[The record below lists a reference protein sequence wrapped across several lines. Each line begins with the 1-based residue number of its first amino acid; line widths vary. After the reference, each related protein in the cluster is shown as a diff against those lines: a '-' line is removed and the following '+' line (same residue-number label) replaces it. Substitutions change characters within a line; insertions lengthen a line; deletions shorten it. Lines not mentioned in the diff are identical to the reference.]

1 MRAPD
6 GPRVPAESKEITM
19 HTSRYLAA
27 ALAAAAFLPC
37 ATSPAMAQGWT
48 GTGELGLA
56 ASRGNARSENVN
68 AKLAM
73 SNEDARWKHDFHVAI
88 LRAKGE
94 ATGDFDGDGV
104 AEERFEL
111 NANRY
116 ELGATSALKFSERGS
131 WLAALRYENDDFAP
145 YSSQSTL
152 SLGYGHRFIDTDTTR
167 LATQVGPGYR
177 RAKLAGT
184 GETESGL
191 ILRGK
196 VDYLHSLTDST
207 DIIDTFLVEA
217 GDDNTFAQN
226 DFGVAVKINASF
238 ALKAALQVRHNT
250 EVEPGVEKTDT
261 LMTVNLVYTMK

>member
-1 MRAPD
+1 MRSSL
-6 GPRVPAESKEITM
+6 V
-19 HTSRYLAA
+19 LV
-27 ALAAAAFLPC
+27 AAFAVASSCSML
-37 ATSPAMAQGWT
+37 APAHAQGWS

-56 ASRGNARSENVN
+56 AARGNARSENVN
-68 AKLAM
+68 AKLAFV
-73 SNEDARWKHDFHVAI
+73 NEDDRWKHDFHLAV

-94 ATGDFDGDGV
+94 VTGDFDGDGV

-116 ELGATSALKFSERGS
+116 EAGATSALKMSERSS

-145 YSSQSTL
+145 YSSQTTFA
-152 SLGYGHRFIDTDTTR
+152 LGYGHAFIDSETTK
-167 LATQVGPGYR
+167 LATEIGPGYR

-196 VDYLHSLTDST
+196 VDYLHKLTDST
-207 DIIDTFLVEA
+207 DLVNTFLVEA

-238 ALKAALQVRHNT
+238 ALKAGLQVRHNT
-250 EVEPGVEKTDT
+250 EVEPGVEKTDSLT
-261 LMTVNLVYTMK
+261 TINLVYTFE